1 MYILTHHDF
10 CVLHQLALISKYQAD
25 RAIDYIRKLATI
37 TNTWR
42 TSGTAWNIRAEWTRL
57 FGAASSRHHC
67 GSLPQRALKGR
78 WGYID
83 NSEEFYIN
91 FDPEQLSQVF
101 AAVWPPDTQPTPKR
115 KSVSALEQ
123 AVEGMYDDEIDYT
136 EKVGRWIRDSIE
148 AVNDHTF
155 WAQLHVEH
163 YSRAPIA
170 HAVRAVQANNSML
183 NLVSHV
189 VPSAIAHMEALLN
202 EDMAVCWQVA
212 LRHTPEVAHN
222 DLLAYIVSNIG
233 SVVCNFIRRVQ
244 QPCRAFPRLLSWLTS
259 VAQGQHNDFIAE
271 VCGKLCE
278 RMSAHDAVDNFTF
291 KVWTWFHT
299 ELHVCAETGVV
310 PFNLHAF
317 MDDLNG
323 VWVVD
328 SQYVEGCNGVLKK
341 IVDQAPHINL
351 PLLSARTTT
360 KRQLGLTESHR
371 STGSHQHVEN
381 MRRWADKEE
390 RAKACAARHDDPVF
404 KARLDHLLTD
414 PRRWSVLD
422 PSDTPLD
429 EYAPAPSPHV
439 MTKTERQA
447 AAAKG
452 IDQQFAAE
460 MLCTL
465 KDLFKV
471 RSIPWLPTARVALE
485 ALWAGTDGGDEGVEY
500 WMASLTY
507 YNQIWMIKC
516 EYEVLS
522 CMLCIT
528 LLMCVCVRL
537 YSVYFILISSPIP
550 SMLVTVCLH
559 IQNTYIIGAIG
570 QRDAPYCDAAHH
582 RPLVQHLGGA
592 ARSSCARVGGPGWL
606 REYPHIVVEDGQ
618 LAMWRNHALGAW
630 CSYRGCLLVL
640 HLSRNN
646 CLTFTTLYLACMP

>member
-1 MYILTHHDF
+1 MYTLTHHDF
-10 CVLHQLALISKYQAD
+10 CVLHQLALITKYQCD
-25 RAIDYIRKLATI
+25 RAVDYIRKLATI

-42 TSGTAWNIRAEWTRL
+42 TSGTAWKIRAEWTRL
-57 FGAASSRHHC
+57 FGAASSQHHC
-67 GSLPQRALKGR
+67 GRLPQRALKGR
-78 WGYID
+78 WGYVD

-91 FDPEQLSQVF
+91 LDPEQLSQVF
-101 AAVWPPDTQPTPKR
+101 AAVWPPDTQSTPKR
-115 KSVSALEQ
+115 RSVSVREQ

-148 AVNDHTF
+148 AVNDQTF

-189 VPSAIAHMEALLN
+189 VPSVIAHMEALLN

-259 VAQGQHNDFIAE
+259 VAQGQQNDFIAE

-299 ELHVCAETGVV
+299 ELQVCAETGVV

-317 MDDLNG
+317 MDDVNG

-341 IVDQAPHINL
+341 IVVQAPNICL
-351 PLLSARTTT
+351 PMISARTTT
-360 KRQLGLTESHR
+360 KRMLGLTQPHT
-371 STGSHQHVEN
+371 STIASHQHVEKLQ
-381 MRRWADKEE
+381 RWADKEE
-390 RAKACAARHDDPVF
+390 RAKACAARHDDPAF
-404 KARLDHLLTD
+404 RARLDRLLTD
-414 PRRWSVLD
+414 PSRWSVLD

-460 MLCTL
+460 MLCAL
-465 KDLFKV
+465 KDIFKV
-471 RSIPWLPTARVALE
+471 RSIPWLPTARIALE
-485 ALWAGTDGGDEGVEY
+485 TLWAGTDGGDEGAEY
-500 WMASLTY
+500 WMPSLTY
-507 YNQIWMIKC
+507 YKQIWMIKC
-516 EYEVLS
+516 ECEVL
-522 CMLCIT
+522 
-528 LLMCVCVRL
+528 
-537 YSVYFILISSPIP
+537 
-550 SMLVTVCLH
+550 
-559 IQNTYIIGAIG
+559 
-570 QRDAPYCDAAHH
+570 
-582 RPLVQHLGGA
+582 
-592 ARSSCARVGGPGWL
+592 
-606 REYPHIVVEDGQ
+606 
-618 LAMWRNHALGAW
+618 
-630 CSYRGCLLVL
+630 
-640 HLSRNN
+640 
-646 CLTFTTLYLACMP
+646 